1 MSELPIKATLK
12 AGKDYDAPWITVDGA
27 DPADL
32 AFKLNGLAEAGALQ
46 AVVDAANLL
55 KAANVVSSSG
65 ATGAAPAPAA
75 PAQAPAQAQ
84 PQGWGAGQ
92 PQAAPQ
98 QQAEVPSWA
107 AAGAQKICPCGQTAV
122 YKSGT
127 SKAGKPYALWACP
140 QQKRKDDGHLAEFV
154 N

>member
-32 AFKLNGLAEAGALQ
+32 TFKLNGLAEAGALQ

-75 PAQAPAQAQ
+75 PAQPPAQAQ

-98 QQAEVPSWA
+98 QQSAPPSWA
-107 AAGAQKICPCGQTAV
+107 LGACESC
-122 YKSGT
+122 
-127 SKAGKPYALWACP
+127 GKPLERKATSTGKPVDRCP
-140 QQKRKDDGHLAEFV
+140 DWRWNNGNQNGHTNNFV